1 MAFLDMDN
9 DGFINMT
16 DLYNTLRCLTREELT
31 KEEINLVV
39 QKVLFVVISYKFVV
53 IGFEVRGDR
62 YNNNCH

>member
-1 MAFLDMDN
+1 MDN

-39 QKVLFVVISYKFVV
+39 QKVKDSPRPEIEP
-53 IGFEVRGDR
+53 GPPG
-62 YNNNCH
+62 

>member
-1 MAFLDMDN
+1 MDN

-39 QKVLFVVISYKFVV
+39 QKVLLSAFS
-53 IGFEVRGDR
+53 
-62 YNNNCH
+62 